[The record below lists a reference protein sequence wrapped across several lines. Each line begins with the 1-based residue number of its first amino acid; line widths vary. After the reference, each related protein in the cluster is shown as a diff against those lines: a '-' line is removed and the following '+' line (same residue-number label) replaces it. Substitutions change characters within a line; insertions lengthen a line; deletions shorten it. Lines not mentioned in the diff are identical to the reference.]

1 LFTTY
6 ILIALTLVAVIN
18 IPFVLWQI
26 LDFLKS
32 GLTKKEYKFLSN
44 SSKVFVIFTIMI
56 NYFSLTFIFPILWKF
71 FTSLEM
77 YQGTGTLINLS
88 LELKVEEYLKFFN
101 QFVFITNVFVMTVVT
116 LFVGATRFGIS
127 NLVYWKKLFILV
139 NIMFATLLSPPDVY
153 SQIMILSILSIIL
166 EIILFCFIL
175 KMKLNKLIW
184 HNVERN

>member
-1 LFTTY
+1 
-6 ILIALTLVAVIN
+6 
-18 IPFVLWQI
+18 
-26 LDFLKS
+26 
-32 GLTKKEYKFLSN
+32 
-44 SSKVFVIFTIMI
+44 
-56 NYFSLTFIFPILWKF
+56 
-71 FTSLEM
+71 
-77 YQGTGTLINLS
+77 
-88 LELKVEEYLKFFN
+88 VEEYLKFFN